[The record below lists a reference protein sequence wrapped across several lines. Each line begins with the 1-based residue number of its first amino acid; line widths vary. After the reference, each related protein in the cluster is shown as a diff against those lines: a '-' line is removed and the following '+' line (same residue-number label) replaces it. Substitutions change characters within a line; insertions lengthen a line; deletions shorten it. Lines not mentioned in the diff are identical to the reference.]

1 MESRHQL
8 GSDENHRIQE
18 EEGWTSFCVRRNLVF
33 QTSIPP
39 LYYDIPLMDIPHIST
54 PTTLPYMKLF
64 LDTADVN
71 DVRDRFSTGLIAG
84 VTTNPTLV
92 RKAGKDPLDVYHQLA
107 DLGVKD
113 ISMEV
118 VADSAEEMLAMGI
131 KLADEFENTTTV
143 KLPCS
148 VEGLK
153 ACKLLKQEYIRT
165 NVTLIFSPAQ
175 AILASLAGA
184 TYISP
189 FVGRMDDNSLDGI
202 KLINDITNTL
212 QTDTQVL
219 AASIRD
225 PQSVSTAF
233 AVGADICTIPPVVFD
248 KMYKHILTDAGI
260 NQFNLDY
267 AETSN

>member
-1 MESRHQL
+1 
-8 GSDENHRIQE
+8 
-18 EEGWTSFCVRRNLVF
+18 
-33 QTSIPP
+33 
-39 LYYDIPLMDIPHIST
+39 
-54 PTTLPYMKLF
+54 MKLF
-64 LDTADVN
+64 LDTADVES
-71 DVRDRFSTGLIAG
+71 VESRLSTGLISG
-84 VTTNPTLV
+84 ITTNPTLI
-92 RKAGKDPLDVYHQLA
+92 RKAGKNPQHVYQALI
-107 DLGVKD
+107 DLGIND

-118 VADSAEEMLAMGI
+118 VGDSEEELFSNAMGHVKSYDKYATI
-131 KLADEFENTTTV
+131 

-148 VEGLK
+148 VDGLK
-153 ACKLLKQEYIRT
+153 VCKRLSMVNVRT
-165 NVTLIFSPAQ
+165 NVTLVFSPAQ